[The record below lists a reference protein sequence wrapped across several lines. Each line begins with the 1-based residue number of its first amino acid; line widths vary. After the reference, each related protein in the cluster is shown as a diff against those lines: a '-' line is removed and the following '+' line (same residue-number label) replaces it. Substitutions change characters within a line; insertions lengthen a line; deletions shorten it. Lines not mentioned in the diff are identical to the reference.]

1 MKCFG
6 YDKNN
11 EDDLLDM
18 SEVTLQTNSDML
30 RKLASF
36 LVKCADEIEND
47 QDWEHEHFSDY
58 LPDGEDVIDIVV
70 FNEGNIN

>member
-11 EDDLLDM
+11 EDNLLDM

-30 RKLASF
+30 RKLAGF
-36 LVKCADEIEND
+36 LVKCADEIEGN
-47 QDWEHEHFSDY
+47 QGWEHEHFSDY
-58 LPDGEDVIDIVV
+58 LSDGEEVIDIVV

>member
-11 EDDLLDM
+11 EDELLDM
-18 SEVTLQTNSDML
+18 SEITLQTNSDML

-36 LVKCADEIEND
+36 LVKCADEIESI
-47 QDWEHEHFSDY
+47 QDWEHEHFCDY
-58 LPDGEDVIDIVV
+58 LKDGEDVIDVVV
-70 FNEGNIN
+70 FNDKNIN